1 MVRLALLVMLLGPLL
16 GGCGGAG
23 PWGYARRYE
32 PLDPEEAHLQRA
44 VPLSYEDAR
53 RFPDRYAGTF
63 VGWFGTV
70 EAMEPLQ
77 DGRLRLVL
85 RFRTHQARHL
95 CADERASSCRVTVT
109 DRVGEPFVA
118 VVRPRPEQLRGPDRL
133 WKKSLVRVYGPL
145 RGELDEERQVPVVE
159 AVYFRHWPVGR
170 YVTTAMRGAMRQ

>member
-1 MVRLALLVMLLGPLL
+1 MVRFALLALLLGPLF

-32 PLDPEEAHLQRA
+32 PLDQEEAYLARA
-44 VPLSYEDAR
+44 VPLSYEDAK
-53 RFPDRYAGTF
+53 RFPERYAGTW

-77 DGRLRLVL
+77 GGRLRLVL

-95 CADERASSCRVTVT
+95 CADERASSCRVTVA

-118 VVRPRPEQLRGPDRL
+118 IVRPRPEQLRGRDRL
-133 WKKSLVRVYGPL
+133 WKHALVRVYGPL
-145 RGELDEERQVPVVE
+145 RAQLDAQRQVPVVE
-159 AVYFRHWPVGR
+159 AAYFRYWPVGR
-170 YVTTAMRGAMRQ
+170 YVTTAMRRAMRR